1 MAKKMGLGKGL
12 GALIP
17 SIEEGNKK
25 ILRSLN
31 INTVHPNPNQPRTK
45 IDLEKLN
52 ELADSIKEHGVIQP
66 IVVREIEPGN
76 YQIIAGERRWR
87 ACKKLGMETIPAVVA
102 EYTDLQS
109 TEVALI
115 ENLQRVDLS
124 PVEEALAYQS
134 LINEFAITQDD
145 LAKRVGKSRSAV
157 ANILRLLSLPEEIL
171 KLLNQGK
178 LTTGHARALLAVSET
193 KKQIA
198 AAKEVVEKQL
208 SVRETERLVKKLIIN
223 ESSKKKEHKKINPEL
238 AYLED
243 KLQNVFSTKVQIK
256 STKKG
261 RGKLEIEFYNE
272 DDLNRIMDIVLKD

>member
-223 ESSKKKEHKKINPEL
+223 ESSKKKEHKKTDPEL